1 MYIRRMPWRIFFSI
15 FKEALPF
22 IALSFFILTTLVF
35 IQQVGRDSNLPLLFH
50 AEALIT
56 YRFLLSVIPN
66 IVVVTLPIALL
77 VGTVLTCSRLSSD
90 GELTAAQ
97 SLSISKL
104 HLALPFIALGLL
116 GTLLTS
122 YLSGYVTPRAI
133 KELKSLRDEVIIQG
147 ARTRIIPD
155 TFIDSFPGVLLYVQD
170 VDSRTGEWLGVFIL
184 QQEADRGVSK
194 LLTSERGQ
202 LTITTTPEITLEA
215 TLYNGLS
222 LESKIA
228 QNTPTEDSASRAVS
242 KFDRFT
248 IQLRRAAHENGANGS
263 ATSLTE
269 MTLSEVA
276 RAAKGNDKGQLLA
289 RVEWHKRLAF
299 SFASLT
305 LTCMTFII
313 ALRGKRLSTR
323 PRTVIVILFIAMAF
337 YLLLIAGQNLALS
350 GAVPAWLGPWL
361 STLLIAAY
369 VIKSFITNK
378 RLLSYSAAP
387 WLFSWLPSS
396 LPFSRSADGGNKKKI
411 EASVSSAWRRL
422 IPSGFSI
429 LNLIN
434 YLIVSEIAKYFL
446 LTLLA
451 LVVTS
456 IIFTLFDLIP
466 SMAKSGT
473 SISYATSYLAYRAP
487 DLAYQ
492 LSPFAMLVAILMGC
506 SVLARS
512 NQLIVI
518 ASAGQSKVRSTFAI
532 MVAALSL
539 GFSLWFLSDYL
550 LPFTNREQDIRYHK
564 IKNKQL
570 EKTTIAF
577 GKKWVFG
584 QNNIIYSYQRI
595 DGNNNLVNTSM
606 YYLSP
611 KKGVIERATHFGE
624 AAQLSPI
631 LWRAINGWIDVIK
644 PDLEI
649 AREKLEKDNQLI
661 RIEDG
666 PNLFRRMVNESSKMA
681 SRELDNHI
689 KQLAGIGISTTDYKI
704 DLLKRLAF
712 PFSCLTLA
720 LLAMPFAITRHARRS
735 TPITS
740 IALGVGISLTLWL
753 LMTFFEAAATQASL
767 PVTLAVWG
775 PQILLLALGMY
786 LNFRFRS
793 Q

>member
-35 IQQVGRDSNLPLLFH
+35 IQQAGKSSNLPLLFNVPSQ
-50 AEALIT
+50 IT
-56 YRFLLSVIPN
+56 YRFLLSLIPN
-66 IVVVTLPIALL
+66 IIVVTLPIALL
-77 VGTVLTCSRLSSD
+77 VGTVITCSRLSSD

-104 HLALPFIALGLL
+104 NLALPFIVLGLL
-116 GTLLTS
+116 GTLVTF
-122 YLSGYVTPRAI
+122 YLSGYVTPRAM
-133 KELKSLRDEVIIQG
+133 KELRSLRDAVLIQG

-170 VDSRTGEWLGVFIL
+170 VDQRTGEWLGVFIL
-184 QQEADRGVSK
+184 QQDAEPGVSK
-194 LLTSERGQ
+194 LLTSERAQ

-215 TLYNGLS
+215 ALYSGLS
-222 LESKIA
+222 LENKMA
-228 QNTPTEDSASRAVS
+228 QNTLSADSNSQAVS
-242 KFDRFT
+242 KFDKFT
-248 IQLRRAAHENGANGS
+248 IQLFRRVADDNGANDTDMS
-263 ATSLTE
+263 E

-276 RAAKGNDKGQLLA
+276 RATKENGKDRLKA
-289 RVEWHKRLAF
+289 RVEWHRRLAL

-337 YLLLIAGQNLALS
+337 YLLLTAGQNLALS
-350 GAVPAWLGPWL
+350 GTVPAWLGPWI
-361 STLLIAAY
+361 STMLIAAY

-378 RLLSYSAAP
+378 QFLSYFAAP
-387 WLFSWLPSS
+387 ELFSSLATS
-396 LPFSRSADGGNKKKI
+396 LPLSRSANGGNKKKI
-411 EASVSSAWRRL
+411 WAGMSSARRRL
-422 IPSGFSI
+422 IPSDFSI

-434 YLIVSEIAKYFL
+434 YLIVSEIAKYFF

-473 SISYATSYLAYRAP
+473 SIRYAASYLAYLTP
-487 DLAYQ
+487 HFAYNF
-492 LSPFAMLVAILMGC
+492 SPFAMLVAILMGC

-512 NQLIVI
+512 NQLVVI
-518 ASAGQSKVRSTFAI
+518 ASAGQSKVRSTIAI
-532 MVAALSL
+532 MGAALSL
-539 GFSLWFLSDYL
+539 GFGLWFFSDYL
-550 LPFTNREQDIRYHK
+550 LPFTQREQDIRHHK

-570 EKTTIAF
+570 EQTTIAF

-595 DGNNNLVNTSM
+595 DGNNNLINASM

-611 KKGVIERATHFGE
+611 KKGVIERATHFSE
-624 AAQLSPI
+624 AVQLSPI
-631 LWRAINGWIDVIK
+631 LWRATNGWIDVIK
-644 PDLEI
+644 PDLEM
-649 AREKLEKDNQLI
+649 ARVKLENGNHLI

-666 PNLFRRMVNESSKMA
+666 PNLFRRMVNESSKMD
-681 SRELDNHI
+681 SGELDNHI
-689 KQLAGIGISTTDYKI
+689 KQLAAIGISTTDYKI

-735 TPITS
+735 TPVTS
-740 IALGVGISLTLWL
+740 IALGVGISLTFLL
-753 LMTFFEAAATQASL
+753 LMTFFEAAAKQASL

>member
-1 MYIRRMPWRIFFSI
+1 MPWRLFFSI

-50 AEALIT
+50 ASPLIT
-56 YRFLLSVIPN
+56 YRFLLSLIPN

-77 VGTVLTCSRLSSD
+77 VGTVITCSRLSSD

-97 SLSISKL
+97 SLSVSKFN
-104 HLALPFIALGLL
+104 LALPFITLGLL
-116 GTLLTS
+116 GTLLTF
-122 YLSGYVTPRAI
+122 YLSGYVTPRAL
-133 KELKSLRDEVIIQG
+133 KELRSLRDTVLIQG
-147 ARTRIIPD
+147 ARTSIRPD

-170 VDSRTGEWLGVFIL
+170 VDSQTGEWLGVFIL
-184 QQEADRGVSK
+184 QQEAERGVSQ

-202 LTITTTPEITLEA
+202 LTIATTPKITLEA
-215 TLYNGLS
+215 TLYSGLS
-222 LESKIA
+222 LESKMA
-228 QNTPTEDSASRAVS
+228 QNTPSEDSNSQAVS
-242 KFDRFT
+242 KFDKFT
-248 IQLRRAAHENGANGS
+248 IQLSRRDADDNGGNDSAGMPEMTMSELARVAKENG
-263 ATSLTE
+263 
-269 MTLSEVA
+269 
-276 RAAKGNDKGQLLA
+276 KDQLRA
-289 RVEWHKRLAF
+289 RVEWHKR
-299 SFASLT
+299 FAISVSSLT
-305 LTCMTFII
+305 LTCLTFII
-313 ALRGKRLSTR
+313 ALRGKRFSTR
-323 PRTVIVILFIAMAF
+323 PRTVIVILFIAMVF
-337 YLLLIAGQNLALS
+337 YLLLIAGQNLAHS
-350 GAVPAWLGPWL
+350 GTIPAWLGPWF

-369 VIKSFITNK
+369 VIKSFITD
-378 RLLSYSAAP
+378 RQFLSYSAIP
-387 WLFSWLPSS
+387 GLISWLPSS
-396 LPFSRSADGGNKKKI
+396 LPFARAADEGSKKKNG
-411 EASVSSAWRRL
+411 AGVSSARRRL

-473 SISYATSYLAYRAP
+473 SISYAASYLAYISP
-487 DLAYQ
+487 EFVYQ
-492 LSPFAMLVAILMGC
+492 FSPFAMLVAILMGC

-512 NQLIVI
+512 NQLVVI
-518 ASAGQSKVRSTFAI
+518 ASAGQSRVRSTIAI
-532 MVAALSL
+532 MIAALSL
-539 GFSLWFLSDYL
+539 GFGLWFFSDYL

-570 EKTTIAF
+570 EQTTIAF

-595 DGNNNLVNTSM
+595 EGNNNLVNASM

-611 KKGVIERATHFGE
+611 RKGVIERASHFGE
-624 AAQLSPI
+624 AVQQSPI
-631 LWRAINGWIDVIK
+631 LWRATNGWIDVIK
-644 PDLEI
+644 SDLEI
-649 AREKLEKDNQLI
+649 DRLKLDNGNQLI

-666 PNLFRRMVNESSKMA
+666 PNLFRRMVNESSKMP
-681 SRELDNHI
+681 SRELDNYI
-689 KQLAGIGISTTDYKI
+689 KQLTGIGISTTDYKI

-720 LLAMPFAITRHARRS
+720 LLAMPFAVTKRARRS

-740 IALGVGISLTLWL
+740 IALGVGISLTFKL
-753 LMTFFEAAATQASL
+753 LMTFFEAAAKQASL

-775 PQILLLALGMY
+775 PQILMLALGMY
-786 LNFRFRS
+786 LNFRHRS